1 MSYKSPVEINYSDT
15 IIKEIVKENDERIY
29 QAIIEQSIQV
39 DKEELIKAIQYD
51 RHQYEKGYQDGI
63 DDAVK
68 HGYWFDVGSLSCRCS
83 RCGCKNNKESRYCPT
98 CGSKMDAEKG
108 RL

>member
-1 MSYKSPVEINYSDT
+1 MSYIPPVEISYEDNV
-15 IIKEIVKENDERIY
+15 IKEIVKENEERIY
-29 QAIIEQSIQV
+29 QAIIKQSIKV

-83 RCGCKNNKESRYCPT
+83 ACGCKNNKETRYCPT
-98 CGSKMDAEKG
+98 CGSKMDAERG

>member
-1 MSYKSPVEINYSDT
+1 MARYID
-15 IIKEIVKENDERIY
+15 
-29 QAIIEQSIQV
+29 A
-39 DKEELIKAIQYD
+39 EELAKRITKYVKAES
-51 RHQYEKGYQDGI
+51 REEKELVEWCKDECIRQGYCMPTADV
-63 DDAVK
+63 AEVK